1 MSSQSPLRPA
11 LLVRAE
17 VTHAVVSGV
26 ATAAAAAMASRPAW
40 LGLLAGAVI
49 GAANLHLLGLIA
61 QRITQ
66 GSTRS
71 KSAAVLGL
79 VLKMGAVAAAV
90 AATMFWLKPQ
100 PLALMAG
107 LTLAPATLVAVAYL
121 AAPTTNDAVS
131 GVKTT
136 GVAATA
142 SAGDTPGGA
151 P

>member
-17 VTHAVVSGV
+17 VTHAVLAAV
-26 ATAAAAAMASRPAW
+26 ATVAAVGLATRPTW

-49 GAANLHLLGLIA
+49 GGANLHLLGIIA

-71 KSAAVLGL
+71 KGAAVLGL
-79 VLKMGAVAAAV
+79 VLKLGAVAAV
-90 AATMFWLKPQ
+90 LGATMFWLKPQ
-100 PLALMAG
+100 PLALLVG

-121 AAPTTNDAVS
+121 AAPDTTAAPVS
-131 GVKTT
+131 
-136 GVAATA
+136 A
-142 SAGDTPGGA
+142 SAGDTSGGA